1 MNRPLTRFFIRWL
14 VSSLG
19 LWIAAGLLTDAI
31 SYEGR
36 IGVIIIAGLILAII
50 NVFIKPVVVILS
62 LPAIL
67 FSLGLFMVVVNGLM
81 VFLASKLYA
90 PLHVTNFWA
99 AILAG
104 MVIGL
109 VNYLVSAILE
119 ERQTKGS
126 GVKGIS

>member
-1 MNRPLTRFFIRWL
+1 MNRPFVRFLIRWL

-36 IGVIIIAGLILAII
+36 FGVIIISGLILAII
-50 NVFIKPVVVILS
+50 NVFIRPIVVVLS
-62 LPAIL
+62 LPAIMVT
-67 FSLGLFMVVVNGLM
+67 LGLFMIIINGLM
-81 VFLASKLYA
+81 VLLASKIYD

-119 ERQTKGS
+119 ERRA
-126 GVKGIS
+126 

>member
-1 MNRPLTRFFIRWL
+1 MNRPLTRFLIRWL

-19 LWIAAGLLTDAI
+19 LWIAAGLLSDAI
-31 SYEGR
+31 DYNDDL
-36 IGVIIIAGLILAII
+36 GVIIIAGLILAVI

-67 FSLGLFMVVVNGLM
+67 FTLGLFMVVVNGFM
-81 VFLASKLYA
+81 VFLAAKLYG
-90 PLHVTNFWA
+90 PLEVANFWY

-109 VNYLVSAILE
+109 VNYLVTAILE
-119 ERQTKGS
+119 ERK
-126 GVKGIS
+126 